1 MKCLPTS
8 PHTTSAARRG
18 RFAGWLTAATLL
30 VMLAAPSVHAAPVE
44 GKGTATIDDKS
55 GISGARKRAL
65 GDARRAAL
73 DAALGGIAGPV
84 DKAAKKAVRK
94 RSEAWT
100 GAYRI
105 LEQRDDG
112 KTMTVRV
119 EVDIDTVRLA
129 KRVAPAKAKVT
140 ASQYKLGKVDVAP
153 ECAPVDATWVGE
165 ELVALGA
172 VDDKGSVDVDVDVT
186 CRARGAVRYTHMDAA
201 TVKIVARSKAG
212 VVTTRELTGFGAD
225 ATAAAQSGVQ
235 LSVEKVGRELQARR
249 QGHITVRIEDPLP
262 AANVRRLE
270 QAMLNSVAG
279 VDDVVLSAIEPAVV
293 VLSVDATMN
302 AKQLGRQLEALRL
315 PGFSVT
321 IASLTNPDV
330 LTIRLH

>member
-1 MKCLPTS
+1 MPRRAKP
-8 PHTTSAARRG
+8 PARCG
-18 RFAGWLTAATLL
+18 RLAGWTMAATLL
-30 VMLAAPSVHAAPVE
+30 TSLAAPAARAAPVE
-44 GKGTATIDDKS
+44 GKGTATIDEKS

-65 GDARRAAL
+65 GQARRVAL

-105 LEQRDDG
+105 LEQSDDG

-129 KRVAPAKAKVT
+129 KRVSPAKAKVT
-140 ASQYKLGKVDVAP
+140 ASQYTLGKVEVAP
-153 ECAPVDATWVGE
+153 ECAPVDTAWVSE
-165 ELVALGA
+165 ELA
-172 VDDKGSVDVDVDVT
+172 
-186 CRARGAVRYTHMDAA
+186 
-201 TVKIVARSKAG
+201 
-212 VVTTRELTGFGAD
+212 
-225 ATAAAQSGVQ
+225 
-235 LSVEKVGRELQARR
+235 
-249 QGHITVRIEDPLP
+249 
-262 AANVRRLE
+262 
-270 QAMLNSVAG
+270 
-279 VDDVVLSAIEPAVV
+279 AIEPAVV
-293 VLSVDATMN
+293 VLSVDADMN

-321 IASLTNPDV
+321 IASLSNPDV